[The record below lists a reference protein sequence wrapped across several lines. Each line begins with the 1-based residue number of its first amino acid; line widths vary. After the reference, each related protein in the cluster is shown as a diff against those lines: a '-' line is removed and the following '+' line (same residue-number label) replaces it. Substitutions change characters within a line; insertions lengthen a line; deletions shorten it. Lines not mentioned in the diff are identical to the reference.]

1 MHRALVRGKS
11 MKRIMFPQ
19 RRSITA
25 ANTARPGSETT
36 WRKSSVM
43 PTRYMQRFF
52 DPRSIAVVGASE
64 REDSL
69 GRTVLQNL
77 IDAGFP
83 GTLMAVNRHGDKQIL
98 GLPRYGSVADLPE
111 APDLAVITTSPGA
124 TPEIVGELG
133 KKGVHAVLIVMGGL
147 SLPAPLLPG
156 RLGGAVEFAHNLLG
170 VRLESGKTLKEAAW
184 EAARPYDMRI
194 MGPNCMGVIVPG
206 KQLNASYAH
215 TMVPA
220 GNVAF
225 VGQSAVLGLALVDWA
240 QGRGL
245 GLSHITTLDESLDI
259 EIADVVEYLA
269 DDLNTRAI
277 LLHVQHLDSGQR
289 FVSALRAAARGKLVV
304 VMKSRRVPQSQE
316 NPESVAAGLTDGD
329 VVYDAVLSRAGVL
342 RVERTDEI
350 YNALETLIHM
360 RRLHGDRL
368 AVICNGTG
376 PATLATDHLI
386 RSGGRLAALSETT
399 IETVGKDLAPI
410 FRGENPVNLF
420 AIATPERFTEALEIV
435 LADAG
440 VDAVLLVH
448 VPIRISPSL
457 ATAEAIIPTAL
468 AASKPV
474 LTAWMGEESAQA
486 ARTACDDAGIPTFDT
501 PEQAVDAFIHMNEY
515 RRNQEQLAQLPPS
528 PGSAETQCD
537 LPVAWSLV
545 GDALN
550 AGRQLLTDQES
561 MRLIEAA
568 GIPVAESR
576 YAPDVAGLRDQTA
589 GLAPPY
595 ALKVLNEVVCRP
607 FADLGA
613 DFAANIGTPATSA
626 RFVALDLGSARELE
640 DTANTLADAARARHP
655 DLPVQGFKLQRM
667 RRGMNSLQLSMGIT
681 RDRVF
686 GPLLFFGTGGNP
698 ASALADRQVGLP
710 PLNTNLARLLIDAT
724 HAGRAM
730 GAYSSDADRD
740 RDALAG
746 MLVRL
751 SQLVVDVPAIE
762 ALEINPLIVNRDGIL
777 ALDARIALG
786 QRAEFAIIPYPAELE
801 ETVTLPRSGRRILLR
816 PIRGEDAPAHA
827 AFVQRLS
834 PEAIRFRFFQ
844 PRSSFTHL
852 ELAQAT
858 QIDYSREMAFIA
870 SAESDKGKA
879 ETLGVVRAWTDPDN
893 VSAEFAIII
902 DDAMRGEG
910 LGRLLLEKMVEYAR
924 RRGTLELRGTVL
936 PDNRPM
942 LRLAK
947 KLGFTRH
954 FSEEDDAMVV
964 TLHLNEPT
972 DDWQRSRL
980 Q

>member
-1 MHRALVRGKS
+1 
-11 MKRIMFPQ
+11 
-19 RRSITA
+19 
-25 ANTARPGSETT
+25 
-36 WRKSSVM
+36 M

-83 GTLMAVNRHGDKQIL
+83 GTLMAVNRHGGKRIL
-98 GLPRYGSVADLPE
+98 GLPRYSSIADLPE

-133 KKGVHAVLIVMGGL
+133 EKGVHAVLIVMGGL
-147 SLPAPLLPG
+147 SLPAPLVPG
-156 RLGGAVEFAHNLLG
+156 RLGGAMEFAHSLLG
-170 VRLESGKTLKEAAW
+170 IRLESGKTLKEAAW
-184 EAARPYDMRI
+184 EAARPHDMRI

-206 KQLNASYAH
+206 KRLNASYAH
-215 TMVPA
+215 TTVPA

-245 GLSHITTLDESLDI
+245 GLSHITTLEESLDI
-259 EIADVVEYLA
+259 DIADVVEYLA
-269 DDLNTRAI
+269 DDVHTRAI
-277 LLHVQHLDSGQR
+277 LLHVQHLSSGHR
-289 FVSALRAAARGKLVV
+289 FVSALRAAARGKLVI
-304 VMKSRRVPQSQE
+304 VMKSRRVTQPGE
-316 NPESVAAGLTDGD
+316 EPEAVPPGLRDGD
-329 VVYDAVLSRAGVL
+329 LVYDAALRRAGVL

-360 RRLHGDRL
+360 RKLRGDRL
-368 AVICNGTG
+368 AVVCNGSGT
-376 PATLATDHLI
+376 AILATDHLI
-386 RSGGRLAALSETT
+386 RSGGRLAELSPS
-399 IETVGKDLAPI
+399 TVEAIGEGIAPVY
-410 FRGENPVNLF
+410 RSTNPVNLF
-420 AIATPERFTEALEIV
+420 AIARPERFVEALEIL
-435 LADAG
+435 LADPG
-440 VDAVLLVH
+440 VDAALVIH
-448 VPIRISPSL
+448 VPVRVSPSL
-457 ATAEAIIPTAL
+457 ATAEAIIPAAL

-474 LTAWMGEESAQA
+474 LTTWMGEGSAQT
-486 ARTACDDAGIPTFDT
+486 AREAFDDAGIPTFDT

-515 RRNQEQLAQLPPS
+515 RRNQEQLAQLPSS
-528 PGSAETQCD
+528 PGPEDTQCD
-537 LPVAWSLV
+537 LTTAWALI
-545 GDALN
+545 GDAVN
-550 AGRQLLTDQES
+550 AGRRLLSDQES

-576 YAPDVAGLRDQTA
+576 YADGVAELRSRAT

-595 ALKVLNEVVCRP
+595 ALKILNEAVCRP

-613 DFAANIGTPATSA
+613 DFAANIGMPGSSE
-626 RFVALDLGSARELE
+626 RFVALDLGSVRELE
-640 DTANTLADAARARHP
+640 ETAGALTEAARARHP

-667 RRGMNSLQLSMGIT
+667 RRGLNSLQLSMGIT

-686 GPLLFFGTGGNP
+686 GPLLFFGAGGNT

-710 PLNTNLARLLIDAT
+710 PMNANLARILIDST
-724 HAGRAM
+724 HAGRVID
-730 GAYSSDADRD
+730 AYSADADRD
-740 RDALAG
+740 RGTLAG

-751 SQLVVDVPAIE
+751 SQLVVDVPAIV

-777 ALDARIALG
+777 ALDAKTALG
-786 QRAEFAIIPYPAELE
+786 APAEFAIIPYPAELE
-801 ETVTLPRSGRRILLR
+801 ETVTLARSGREILLR

-844 PRSSFTHL
+844 PRSSFTRL

-870 SAESDKGKA
+870 TAQDEKGNP

-893 VSAEFAIII
+893 VSAEFAIIV
-902 DDAMRGEG
+902 DDDMRGEG
-910 LGRLLLEKMVEYAR
+910 LGRLLLEKMIEYAR
-924 RRGTLELRGTVL
+924 RRGTLVLRGTVL

-942 LRLAK
+942 LKLAK
-947 KLGFTRH
+947 KLGFASH
-954 FSEEDDAMVV
+954 FSEEDDAMVI
-964 TLHLNEPT
+964 TLRLNEPT

-980 Q
+980 E

>member
-1 MHRALVRGKS
+1 
-11 MKRIMFPQ
+11 
-19 RRSITA
+19 
-25 ANTARPGSETT
+25 
-36 WRKSSVM
+36 M

-83 GTLMAVNRHGDKQIL
+83 GTLMAVNRHGGKRIL
-98 GLPRYGSVADLPE
+98 GLPRYGSVAELPE
-111 APDLAVITTSPGA
+111 TPDLAVITTSPWA

-147 SLPAPLLPG
+147 SLPAPLVPG
-156 RLGGAVEFAHNLLG
+156 RLGGAVELAHSLLG
-170 VRLESGKTLKEAAW
+170 IRLESGKTLKEAAW

-206 KQLNASYAH
+206 KRLNASYGH

-245 GLSHITTLDESLDI
+245 GLSHITTLEESLDI
-259 EIADVVEYLA
+259 DIADVVEYLA
-269 DDLNTRAI
+269 DDVNTRAI
-277 LLHVQHLDSGQR
+277 LLHVQQVSSGHR
-289 FVSALRAAARGKLVV
+289 FVSALRAAARGKLVI
-304 VMKSRRVPQSQE
+304 VMKSRRVTQPGTE
-316 NPESVAAGLTDGD
+316 PEPVTPGLRDGD
-329 VVYDAVLSRAGVL
+329 RVYDAVLRRAGVL

-360 RRLHGDRL
+360 RKLHGDRL
-368 AVICNGTG
+368 AVVCNGSG
-376 PATLATDHLI
+376 PAILATDHLV
-386 RSGGRLAALSETT
+386 RSGGRLAELCAAT
-399 IETVGKDLAPI
+399 IETIGEGIAPVY
-410 FRGENPVNLF
+410 RSVNPVNLF
-420 AIATPERFTEALEIV
+420 AIARPERFLEALEIL
-435 LADAG
+435 LADPG
-440 VDAVLLVH
+440 VDAVLVIH

-474 LTAWMGEESAQA
+474 LTSWMGEGSAGA
-486 ARTACDDAGIPTFDT
+486 ARDACDGAGIPTFDT
-501 PEQAVDAFIHMNEY
+501 PEQAIDAFIHMNEY
-515 RRNQEQLAQLPPS
+515 RRNQEQLAELASS
-528 PGSAETQCD
+528 PGPEDLRCD
-537 LPVAWSLV
+537 LTTAWALI

-550 AGRQLLTDQES
+550 GGRLLLSDPES

-576 YAPDVAGLRDQTA
+576 YAADISGLREQAAGLT
-589 GLAPPY
+589 PPF
-595 ALKVLNEVVCRP
+595 ALKILNEVVCRP

-613 DFAANIGTPATSA
+613 DFAANIGAPGISE
-626 RFVALDLGSARELE
+626 RFVALDLGSVSELE
-640 DTANTLADAARARHP
+640 GAAGALFEASRAHHP
-655 DLPVQGFKLQRM
+655 DLPVEGFKLQRM
-667 RRGMNSLQLSMGIT
+667 RRGLHSLQLSMGIT

-710 PLNTNLARLLIDAT
+710 PMNLNLARLLVDST
-724 HAGRAM
+724 DAGRALDDF
-730 GAYSSDADRD
+730 SADPAGD
-740 RDALAG
+740 RDALAA

-751 SQLVVDVPAIE
+751 SQLVVEVPAIA
-762 ALEINPLIVNRDGIL
+762 ALEINPLIVGRDGIL
-777 ALDARIALG
+777 ALDAKVGLG
-786 QRAEFAIIPYPAELE
+786 EPAEFSIIPYPAELE
-801 ETVTLPRSGRRILLR
+801 ETVTLPRSGRTILLR

-844 PRSSFTHL
+844 PRSSFTPL

-870 SAESDKGKA
+870 SAEDHSGKP

-893 VSAEFAIII
+893 VSAEFAIIV

-910 LGRLLLEKMVEYAR
+910 LGRLLLEKMIAYAR

-942 LRLAK
+942 LQLAR
-947 KLGFTRH
+947 KLGFSSH
-954 FSEEDDAMVV
+954 FSQEDDAMVV
-964 TLHLNEPT
+964 TLRLNEPT

-980 Q
+980 R

>member
-1 MHRALVRGKS
+1 
-11 MKRIMFPQ
+11 
-19 RRSITA
+19 
-25 ANTARPGSETT
+25 
-36 WRKSSVM
+36 M

-52 DPRSIAVVGASE
+52 DPRSIAVIGASE
-64 REDSL
+64 RDNSL
-69 GRTVLQNL
+69 GGTVLQNL
-77 IDAGFP
+77 LDAGYP
-83 GTLMAVNRHGDKQIL
+83 GTLMAVNRHGDKSIL
-98 GLPRYGSVADLPE
+98 GLPRYASVADLPE
-111 APDLAVITTSPGA
+111 VPDLAVITTSPGP

-147 SLPAPLLPG
+147 SLPAPLVPG
-156 RLGGAVEFAHNLLG
+156 RLGDAVEFAHNLLG
-170 VRLESGKTLKEAAW
+170 IRLESGKTLKEAAW

-206 KQLNASYAH
+206 KRLNASYAH
-215 TMVPA
+215 TMAPA

-259 EIADVVEYLA
+259 DIADVVEYLA
-269 DDLNTRAI
+269 DDINTRAI
-277 LLHVQHLDSGQR
+277 LLHVQHLTSGHR
-289 FVSALRAAARGKLVV
+289 FVSALRAAARGKLVI
-304 VMKSRRVPQSQE
+304 VMKSRRVSQPAE
-316 NPESVAAGLTDGD
+316 EPEPVTPGLSSGD
-329 VVYDAVLSRAGVL
+329 VVYDAVLRRTGVL

-360 RRLHGDRL
+360 RKLHGDRL
-368 AVICNGTG
+368 AVICNGIG

-386 RSGGRLAALSETT
+386 RSGGRLAELSEAT
-399 IETVGKDLAPI
+399 IEAVGKDLPPI
-410 FRGENPVNLF
+410 FRSGNPVNLF
-420 AIATPERFTEALEIV
+420 AIARPERFTEVLEIV

-440 VDAVLLVH
+440 VDAVLIVH

-457 ATAEAIIPTAL
+457 ATAEAIIPGAL

-474 LTAWMGEESAQA
+474 LTAWMGEGSAQA

-501 PEQAVDAFIHMNEY
+501 PEQAIDAFIHMNEY
-515 RRNQEQLAQLPPS
+515 RCNQEQLSQLPPA
-528 PGSAETQCD
+528 PGTEDTQCD
-537 LPVAWSLV
+537 LNAAWALV

-550 AGRQLLTDQES
+550 AGRHLLSDQES

-568 GIPVAESR
+568 GIPIAESR
-576 YAPDVAGLRDQTA
+576 YAPDVAGLRDQSV

-595 ALKVLNEVVCRP
+595 ALKILNQVVCRP

-613 DFAANIGTPATSA
+613 DFAASINAPGVSE
-626 RFVALDLGSARELE
+626 RFVALDLGSVSELE
-640 DTANTLADAARARHP
+640 ETAEALSGAARAHHP
-655 DLPVQGFKLQRM
+655 DMAVQGFKLQRM
-667 RRGMNSLQLSMGIT
+667 RRGLNSLQLSMGIT

-686 GPLLFFGTGGNP
+686 GPLLFFGAGGNP

-710 PLNTNLARLLIDAT
+710 PMNANLARILIDST
-724 HAGRAM
+724 HAGRVID
-730 GAYSSDADRD
+730 AYSADAARD

-751 SQLVVDVPAIE
+751 SQLVVEVPAIV
-762 ALEINPLIVNRDGIL
+762 ALEINPLIVNREGIL
-777 ALDARIALG
+777 ALDAKTALG
-786 QRAEFAIIPYPAELE
+786 EPAGFSIIPYPAELE
-801 ETVTLPRSGRRILLR
+801 ETVALPRSGRQILLR

-844 PRSSFTHL
+844 PRSSFTSL

-870 SAESDKGKA
+870 TAQDETGNP

-893 VSAEFAIII
+893 VSAEFAIIV

-910 LGRLLLEKMVEYAR
+910 LGRMLLEKMIEYAR
-924 RRGTLELRGTVL
+924 RRGTLVLRGTVL
-936 PDNRPM
+936 PKNRPM
-942 LRLAK
+942 LQLAK
-947 KLGFTRH
+947 KLGFASH
-954 FSEEDDAMVV
+954 FSAEDDAMVV